1 MRTSARG
8 LALIKHYEGLSL
20 TPYRCPAAV
29 LTIGYGHVLSAE
41 EAQDFAQG
49 ISLREAEALLVQ
61 DVALAE
67 AALFRLVQVPLTQ
80 GQVDALV
87 SFIFNLGTAR
97 FRASTLRMKLNRR
110 EYDAAARE
118 FPKWVFAGGVKL
130 PGLIRRRQEE
140 MAVFL
145 EG

>member
-20 TPYRCPAAV
+20 TPYRCPATV

>member
-1 MRTSARG
+1 
-8 LALIKHYEGLSL
+8 
-20 TPYRCPAAV
+20 
-29 LTIGYGHVLSAE
+29 
-41 EAQDFAQG
+41 
-49 ISLREAEALLVQ
+49 LLVQ